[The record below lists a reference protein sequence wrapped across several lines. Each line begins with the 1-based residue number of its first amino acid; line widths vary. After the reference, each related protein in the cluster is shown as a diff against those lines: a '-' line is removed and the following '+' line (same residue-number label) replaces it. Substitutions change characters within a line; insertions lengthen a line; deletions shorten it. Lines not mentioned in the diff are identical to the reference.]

1 METSEWGPDG
11 GRSWERVGGKTSRI
25 HTYKEGWQWVQG
37 CKAKERKVVQEWH
50 GTQAGEIIGLLDYLF
65 AEHWELH
72 CAQLRKLAS
81 EAGREQFAS
90 QLLAV
95 NVQRAAPV
103 PSYVPN
109 YRPPAGRGRGFPAG
123 GRARKEL
130 FKGGYDLT
138 HYPNAKPEPTH
149 CCRGWWLDGECN
161 ATAGM
166 DGCKFQHAPAHRG
179 QGMASTS
186 AQPRL

>member
-1 METSEWGPDG
+1 M
-11 GRSWERVGGKTSRI
+11 
-25 HTYKEGWQWVQG
+25 QG
-37 CKAKERKVVQEWH
+37 CKAKERNVVQEWH